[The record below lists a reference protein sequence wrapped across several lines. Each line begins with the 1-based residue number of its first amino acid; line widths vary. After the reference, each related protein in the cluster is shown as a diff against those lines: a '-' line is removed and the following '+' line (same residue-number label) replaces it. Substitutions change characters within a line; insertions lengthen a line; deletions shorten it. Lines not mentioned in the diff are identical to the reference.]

1 MIELHATHADADGP
15 ADMPINL
22 AALADLVARLDNG
35 DAWHGFWQPGAS
47 AHQFWL
53 PTRPADRRATYVV
66 ILPLDKLLELRAEA
80 VLRLWRAL
88 IGRPEGRWAHDFPQQ
103 TRDRHIL
110 MLRAFDGRAAGAS
123 YRKLAEVLLGFRGRK
138 ADWDNDPR
146 KNQARRLVADGRYY
160 VRGGYR
166 NLLRYPIRLPNFETR

>member
-1 MIELHATHADADGP
+1 MIELRTALANAKNP
-15 ADMPINL
+15 ADMPISL
-22 AALADLVARLDNG
+22 AELPGLVVRLDDG
-35 DAWHGFWQPGAS
+35 DAWHGFWRSGAS

-53 PTRPADRRATYVV
+53 PTRPVDGRATYVV
-66 ILPLDKLLELRAEA
+66 ILPFDKLLELRAEA

-88 IGRPEGRWAHDFPQQ
+88 VGRSEGRRAHDFPQQ

-110 MLRAFDGRAAGAS
+110 ILRAFDGRADGVS

-138 ADWDNDPR
+138 ADWENDPR
-146 KNQARRLVADGRYY
+146 KNQVRRLVADGRYY

-166 NLLRYPIRLPNFETR
+166 DLLRYPVR

>member
-1 MIELHATHADADGP
+1 M
-15 ADMPINL
+15 
-22 AALADLVARLDNG
+22 
-35 DAWHGFWQPGAS
+35 
-47 AHQFWL
+47 
-53 PTRPADRRATYVV
+53 

-88 IGRPEGRWAHDFPQQ
+88 VGRSGGKRGRDFPQQ

-110 MLRAFDGRAAGAS
+110 MLRALDGRAAGAS
-123 YRKLAEVLLGFRGRK
+123 YRKLAEVLLRFRGRK

-146 KNQARRLVADGRYY
+146 KNQIRRLVADGRYY

-166 NLLRYPIRLPNFETR
+166 ELLHYPFHLSNG